1 MPKSFY
7 RNNHKLPLLSRE
19 NMNKRL
25 QIGVIGSSDCASD
38 IKSIAEHVGALV
50 AASGATLIT
59 GGMTGVMEAAS
70 RGAKSAGGL
79 VVGILPGTSKSE
91 SNQYVDVAIPTEM
104 GHARN
109 AIIARSSDCLI
120 AISGGFGTLS
130 EIALACTMQKPVVT
144 LASPWKIAGTFQA
157 DSATE
162 AVDMAL
168 RLYRRD
174 AELT

>member
-1 MPKSFY
+1 M
-7 RNNHKLPLLSRE
+7 
-19 NMNKRL
+19 
-25 QIGVIGSSDCASD
+25 QIGVIGSSDCDND
-38 IKSIAEHVGALV
+38 INSIAEHVGALV

-70 RGAKSAGGL
+70 RGAKNAGGL
-79 VVGILPGTSKSE
+79 VVGILPGASKLE
-91 SNQYVDVAIPTEM
+91 SNPYVDVAIPTEM

-130 EIALACTMQKPVVT
+130 EIALARKMHKPVVT
-144 LASPWKIAGTFQA
+144 LASPWKIAGTFHA
-157 DSATE
+157 DSAKE

-168 RLYRRD
+168 RLYKCD
-174 AELT
+174 EELV